1 MKETPQGLENVSALI
16 LERQRIEAWL
26 ATLEARKASTPD
38 HVYQR
43 VRGDYSTRLK
53 TITEQLIA
61 RSTALKAHVDQLSK
75 RLAQF
80 EAEAQRFKDVRA
92 ESELRMQVGEL
103 SVPEWNAKARECDD
117 GIARLT
123 EAQAQARGALA
134 QAREILAMVTGQSN
148 GAAPTPSSTSS
159 PRLPSVTSTSSPR
172 VPAVPSTS
180 SPRVS
185 RPVGIEGLLTNDN
198 SGSAAM
204 PPNDGTNMNELE
216 FLNSVVG
223 GGHAPPNNNGGKP
236 PAPNTI
242 ELETEGAPDLAQ
254 TLLNRVNERA
264 KSNLREDGDADSL
277 LKGVGTPKPGNKDN
291 PLAAN
296 VTESNPIVLKPQ
308 GGPER
313 HKTLKC
319 QECGTMNYPT
329 EWYCERCGAELVSM

>member
-1 MKETPQGLENVSALI
+1 MSKDAQQGLENVAALM

-53 TITEQLIA
+53 AITEQLLA
-61 RSTALKAHVDQLSK
+61 RHSTLKTHVDQLQA
-75 RLAQF
+75 RLTQF
-80 EAEAQRFKDVRA
+80 ETEAQRFKDVRA

-103 SVPEWNAKARECDD
+103 SVADWNTKARECDE
-117 GIARLT
+117 GIAKLT

-134 QAREILAMVTGQSN
+134 QAREILAMVSGQAN
-148 GAAPTPSSTSS
+148 GAGSSSTSS
-159 PRLPSVTSTSSPR
+159 PRI
-172 VPAVPSTS
+172 
-180 SPRVS
+180 S
-185 RPVGIEGLLTNDN
+185 RPVNADELRGKENGAAKPRSPTPAAPQP
-198 SGSAAM
+198 SGS
-204 PPNDGTNMNELE
+204 GMNELE

-223 GGHAPPNNNGGKP
+223 GQGPNAGNGQKSGSDS
-236 PAPNTI
+236 I
-242 ELETEGAPDLAQ
+242 ELETEGAPDLAE
-254 TLLNRVNERA
+254 TLLNRVNQRTGG
-264 KSNLREDGDADSL
+264 NLREDNDADSL
-277 LKGVGTPKPGNKDN
+277 LKGVGQQKPGSKTN

-296 VTESNPIVLKPQ
+296 VTESNPIVLRPQ

-329 EWYCERCGAELVSM
+329 EWYCERCGAELVSV

>member
-1 MKETPQGLENVSALI
+1 MSKETPQGLENVSALI

-26 ATLEARKASTPD
+26 ATLEARKSSTPD
-38 HVYQR
+38 NVYQR

-53 TITEQLIA
+53 AVTDQLIA
-61 RSTALKAHVDQLSK
+61 RSAALKAHVDQLSK

-80 EAEAQRFKDVRA
+80 DAECQRFKDVRA

-103 SVPEWNAKARECDD
+103 SVPEWNAKARECDE

-123 EAQAQARGALA
+123 EAQTQARGALA
-134 QAREILAMVTGQSN
+134 QAREILSMVTGQAN
-148 GAAPTPSSTSS
+148 GAGPSSTSS
-159 PRLPSVTSTSSPR
+159 PRIPTVSSTSSPR
-172 VPAVPSTS
+172 VPSVPSTS

-185 RPVGIEGLLTNDN
+185 KPVAIEGLLTNDS
-198 SGSAAM
+198 SGPAA
-204 PPNDGTNMNELE
+204 PPKDAANMNELD

-223 GGHAPPNNNGGKP
+223 GGHAPPANGSQP

-242 ELETEGAPDLAQ
+242 ELESEGAPDLAQ
-254 TLLNRVNERA
+254 SLLNRVNERS
-264 KSNLREDGDADSL
+264 KSSLREDGDADSL
-277 LKGVGTPKPGNKDN
+277 LKGVGTPKPGNKTN

-329 EWYCERCGAELVSM
+329 EWYCERCGAELVSV

>member
-1 MKETPQGLENVSALI
+1 MKEQPGLENVAALI
-16 LERQRIEAWL
+16 LERQRIENWL
-26 ATLEARKASTPD
+26 ATLDARKASTPD

-43 VRGDYSTRLK
+43 VRGDYANRLK
-53 TITEQLIA
+53 AITDQLLA
-61 RSTALKAHVDQLSK
+61 RSAALKSHVDQINA

-80 EAEAQRFKDVRA
+80 TTEAQRLKDVRA

-103 SVPEWNAKARECDD
+103 SVADWNTKARECDE

-123 EAQAQARGALA
+123 EAQTQARALLA
-134 QAREILAMVTGQSN
+134 QAREVLTMVTGQAN
-148 GAAPTPSSTSS
+148 AAASS
-159 PRLPSVTSTSSPR
+159 
-172 VPAVPSTS
+172 STS

-185 RPVGIEGLLTNDN
+185 RPVNLDQI
-198 SGSAAM
+198 SGSNNRVPTPSAPRNAT
-204 PPNDGTNMNELE
+204 PNVDELA

-223 GGHAPPNNNGGKP
+223 NQPPGVHQSP
-236 PAPNTI
+236 PAAQPPAAPKSTKI
-242 ELETEGAPDLAQ
+242 ELESEGAPDLAES
-254 TLLNRVNERA
+254 LLDRVN
-264 KSNLREDGDADSL
+264 KGGGSNLREDGDADSL
-277 LKGVGTPKPGNKDN
+277 LKGVGTPKPGNTQN

-329 EWYCERCGAELVSM
+329 EWYCERCGAELAAV

>member
-26 ATLEARKASTPD
+26 ATLEARKANTPD

-53 TITEQLIA
+53 TVTEQLIA
-61 RSTALKAHVDQLSK
+61 RSAALKSHVDQLSK

-103 SVPEWNAKARECDD
+103 SVPEWNAKARECDE

-123 EAQAQARGALA
+123 EAQTQARGALA

-148 GAAPTPSSTSS
+148 GATPASTSS
-159 PRLPSVTSTSSPR
+159 PRVPSVTSTSSPR
-172 VPAVPSTS
+172 VPAVPPTS
-180 SPRVS
+180 PPRVS
-185 RPVGIEGLLTNDN
+185 KPVAIEGLLTTDN
-198 SGSAAM
+198 SGNAGA
-204 PPNDGTNMNELE
+204 PPSDGGNMNELE

-223 GGHAPPNNNGGKP
+223 GHAPPNGNGSKP

-254 TLLNRVNERA
+254 TLLDRVNERA

-277 LKGVGTPKPGNKDN
+277 LKGVGTPKPGSKDN

-296 VTESNPIVLKPQ
+296 VTESNPIVIKPQ

-329 EWYCERCGAELVSM
+329 EWYCERCGAELVSV

>member
-1 MKETPQGLENVSALI
+1 MSKDAQPALENVAALM

-53 TITEQLIA
+53 AITDQLLARHTTLKTHVEQLQ
-61 RSTALKAHVDQLSK
+61 S
-75 RLAQF
+75 RLTQF
-80 EAEAQRFKDVRA
+80 ETEARRFKDERA

-103 SVPEWNAKARECDD
+103 SVADWNAKVRECDE
-117 GIARLT
+117 GIAKLT

-134 QAREILAMVTGQSN
+134 QAREILAMVSGQTN
-148 GAAPTPSSTSS
+148 GAAAASSTSS
-159 PRLPSVTSTSSPR
+159 PRI
-172 VPAVPSTS
+172 
-180 SPRVS
+180 S
-185 RPVGIEGLLTNDN
+185 RPLNIDELRAKENGAAKPPSPPAQP
-198 SGSAAM
+198 SGS
-204 PPNDGTNMNELE
+204 GMNELE

-223 GGHAPPNNNGGKP
+223 GQ
-236 PAPNTI
+236 APNAGKGPKSGSDSL
-242 ELETEGAPDLAQ
+242 ELETEGAPDLAE
-254 TLLNRVNERA
+254 TLLNRVNQRTGG
-264 KSNLREDGDADSL
+264 NLREDGDADSL
-277 LKGVGTPKPGNKDN
+277 LKGVGQQKPGNKTN

-296 VTESNPIVLKPQ
+296 VTESNPIVLRPQ

-329 EWYCERCGAELVSM
+329 EWYCERCGAELAAL

>member
-1 MKETPQGLENVSALI
+1 MSKDAQPALENVAALM

-53 TITEQLIA
+53 AITDQLLA
-61 RSTALKAHVDQLSK
+61 RHTTLKTHVDQLQARVS
-75 RLAQF
+75 QC
-80 EAEAQRFKDVRA
+80 ETDAQRFKDIRA

-103 SVPEWNAKARECDD
+103 SVADWNTKVRECDE
-117 GIARLT
+117 GIAKLS

-134 QAREILAMVTGQSN
+134 QAREILAMVAGQTN
-148 GAAPTPSSTSS
+148 GAKPASSSTSS
-159 PRLPSVTSTSSPR
+159 PRISRPMNVDDFRTKDS
-172 VPAVPSTS
+172 VPAKPSAT
-180 SPRVS
+180 PAA
-185 RPVGIEGLLTNDN
+185 PPAQQ
-198 SGSAAM
+198 SG
-204 PPNDGTNMNELE
+204 MNELE

-223 GGHAPPNNNGGKP
+223 GQ
-236 PAPNTI
+236 APNAGNGQKSGSDSI
-242 ELETEGAPDLAQ
+242 ELETEGAPDLAE
-254 TLLNRVNERA
+254 TLLNRVNQRA
-264 KSNLREDGDADSL
+264 GGNLREDGDADSL
-277 LKGVGTPKPGNKDN
+277 LKGVGQQKPGSKTN

-296 VTESNPIVLKPQ
+296 VTESNPIVLRPQ

-329 EWYCERCGAELVSM
+329 EWYCERCGAELVSV

>member
-1 MKETPQGLENVSALI
+1 MSKDAQQGLENVAALM

-53 TITEQLIA
+53 TITDQLLA
-61 RSTALKAHVDQLSK
+61 RHSTLKTHVDQLQA
-75 RLAQF
+75 RLTQF

-103 SVPEWNAKARECDD
+103 SVADWNTKARECDE

-134 QAREILAMVTGQSN
+134 QAREILAMVAGQAN
-148 GAAPTPSSTSS
+148 GAAASSSTSS
-159 PRLPSVTSTSSPR
+159 PRI
-172 VPAVPSTS
+172 
-180 SPRVS
+180 S
-185 RPVGIEGLLTNDN
+185 RPLNIDELRGKDN
-198 SGSAAM
+198 GAAKPKATPAAPPPQQSGS
-204 PPNDGTNMNELE
+204 GMNELE

-223 GGHAPPNNNGGKP
+223 GQGPNSGNGQKSGSDS
-236 PAPNTI
+236 I

-254 TLLNRVNERA
+254 TLLNRVNQRTGG
-264 KSNLREDGDADSL
+264 NLRENNDADSL
-277 LKGVGTPKPGNKDN
+277 LKGVGEQKPGNKTN

-296 VTESNPIVLKPQ
+296 VTESNPIVLRPQ

-329 EWYCERCGAELVSM
+329 EWYCERCGAELVSV

>member
-1 MKETPQGLENVSALI
+1 MTKETPQGLENVSALI
-16 LERQRIEAWL
+16 MERQRIESWL

-38 HVYQR
+38 NVYQR

-53 TITEQLIA
+53 AVTDQLIA
-61 RSTALKAHVDQLSK
+61 RSAALKAHVDQLSK

-80 EAEAQRFKDVRA
+80 DAECQRFKDVRA

-103 SVPEWNAKARECDD
+103 SVPEWNAKARECDE

-123 EAQAQARGALA
+123 EAQTQARGALA
-134 QAREILAMVTGQSN
+134 QAREILSMVTGQAN
-148 GAAPTPSSTSS
+148 GAGSSSTSS
-159 PRLPSVTSTSSPR
+159 PRIPSVSSTSSPR
-172 VPAVPSTS
+172 VPSVSSTS

-185 RPVGIEGLLTNDN
+185 RPVGIEGLQTNDVSSN
-198 SGSAAM
+198 GTPPSA
-204 PPNDGTNMNELE
+204 NDGANMNELE

-223 GGHAPPNNNGGKP
+223 GGHAPPGKGGQP
-236 PAPNTI
+236 PAPNSI

-264 KSNLREDGDADSL
+264 KSNIREDGDADSL
-277 LKGVGTPKPGNKDN
+277 LKGVGNPKPGNKTN

-329 EWYCERCGAELVSM
+329 EWYCERCGAELVSV

>member
-1 MKETPQGLENVSALI
+1 MSKETPQGLENVSALI

-26 ATLEARKASTPD
+26 ATLEARKSSTPD
-38 HVYQR
+38 NVYQR

-53 TITEQLIA
+53 AVTDQLIA
-61 RSTALKAHVDQLSK
+61 RSAALKAHVDQLSK

-80 EAEAQRFKDVRA
+80 DAECQRFKDVRA

-103 SVPEWNAKARECDD
+103 SVPEWNAKARECDE

-123 EAQAQARGALA
+123 EAQTQVRGALA
-134 QAREILAMVTGQSN
+134 QAREILSMVTGQAS
-148 GAAPTPSSTSS
+148 GAGSGAKSSSTSS
-159 PRLPSVTSTSSPR
+159 PRIPSVTSTSP
-172 VPAVPSTS
+172 
-180 SPRVS
+180 PRVS
-185 RPVGIEGLLTNDN
+185 RPVGIEGLQTNDA
-198 SGSAAM
+198 SGNGATPTPSAGA
-204 PPNDGTNMNELE
+204 NMSELE

-223 GGHAPPNNNGGKP
+223 GGGQSPPNTNGGQP
-236 PAPNTI
+236 PARNNI

-264 KSNLREDGDADSL
+264 KSSLREDGDADSL
-277 LKGVGTPKPGNKDN
+277 LKGVGTPKPGNKTN

-329 EWYCERCGAELVSM
+329 EWYCERCGAELVSV